1 MDGKIRKRGKTMV
14 IQCIFEGIVIGSIL
28 ALIAMGIAL
37 IWGVMNVLSFSQGE
51 YLMIGMY
58 ITYFFNKKFGLD
70 PILSIPFTAIIMFL
84 IGFLVYK
91 TLIRKAL
98 KGPILSQRLITFALS
113 MVFVNGMLMLVTSE
127 FRTIPKVAVTGIIDL
142 GFLVISKEKLVP
154 LIVSILVTAALYFFM
169 NKTNIGKAVRATS
182 LEKDAAELVGI
193 NTEFSYAL
201 AFGIASAIAG
211 IAGCVLAYYY
221 YITPTVGTSFLL
233 FGLIAV
239 ALGGFGSIFG
249 AYLGGILMG
258 LVDVFA
264 GVYFNTAF
272 KYVAVC
278 VLFMLVVSF
287 RPKGLFGK

>member
-1 MDGKIRKRGKTMV
+1 MV

-51 YLMIGMY
+51 FLMIGMY
-58 ITYFFNKKFGLD
+58 ITFFLNKKWGID
-70 PILSIPFTAIIMFL
+70 PILSIPFTAILMFL
-84 IGFLVYK
+84 IGLLIYK

-113 MVFVNGMLMLVTSE
+113 MVLVNGMLMLVTSE
-127 FRTIPKVAVTGIIDL
+127 FRTIQKITFSGIIDF

-154 LIVSILVTAALYFFM
+154 LTVSILVTTVLFFFM
-169 NKTNIGKAVRATS
+169 NKTNTGKAIRATS
-182 LEKDAAELVGI
+182 LDKDAAELVGI

-249 AYLGGILMG
+249 AYIGGILMG

-278 VLFMLVVSF
+278 VLFMLVVSL

>member
-1 MDGKIRKRGKTMV
+1 MI

-28 ALIAMGIAL
+28 ALISMGIAL

-51 YLMIGMY
+51 FLMIGMY
-58 ITYFFNKKFGLD
+58 LTFFFNKNLGLD
-70 PILSIPFTAIIMFL
+70 PIISIPFTAVIMFAL
-84 IGFLVYK
+84 GVLVYK

-113 MVFVNGMLMLVTSE
+113 MVLVNGMLMLVTSE
-127 FRTIPKVAVTGIIDL
+127 FRTIPKVIFTGTVDF

-154 LIVSILVTAALYFFM
+154 LMVSVLVTGALFLFM
-169 NKTNIGKAVRATS
+169 NKTNIGKAIRATS
-182 LEKDAAELVGI
+182 LNKDAEELVGI
-193 NTEFSYAL
+193 DTEFSYML

-211 IAGCVLAYYY
+211 TAGCVLSYYY

-249 AYLGGILMG
+249 AYIGGLLMG
-258 LVDVFA
+258 IVDVFA

-278 VLFMLVVSF
+278 ALFMLVVSF

>member
-1 MDGKIRKRGKTMV
+1 MV
-14 IQCIFEGIVIGSIL
+14 IQCIFEGIVIASIL

-51 YLMIGMY
+51 FLMIGMY
-58 ITYFFNKKFGLD
+58 ITFFLNKKWGID
-70 PILSIPFTAIIMFL
+70 PILSIPFTAILMFL
-84 IGFLVYK
+84 IGLLIYK

-113 MVFVNGMLMLVTSE
+113 MVLVNGMLMLVTSE
-127 FRTIPKVAVTGIIDL
+127 FRTIQKITFSGIIDF

-154 LIVSILVTAALYFFM
+154 LTVSILVTTVLFFFM
-169 NKTNIGKAVRATS
+169 NKTNTGKAIRATS
-182 LEKDAAELVGI
+182 LDKDAAELVGI

-221 YITPTVGTSFLL
+221 YITPTAGTSFLL

-249 AYLGGILMG
+249 AYIGGILMG

-278 VLFMLVVSF
+278 VLFMLVVSL

>member
-1 MDGKIRKRGKTMV
+1 MV
-14 IQCIFEGIVIGSIL
+14 IQCIFEGLVIGSIL

-51 YLMIGMY
+51 FLMIGMY
-58 ITYFFNKKFGLD
+58 ITFFFNQKFGLD
-70 PILSIPFTAIIMFL
+70 PIFSIPLAAIVMFIVGVL
-84 IGFLVYK
+84 IYK
-91 TLIRKAL
+91 GLIRKAL
-98 KGPILSQRLITFALS
+98 KGPVLSQRLVTFALS
-113 MVFVNGMLMLVTSE
+113 MVLVNGMLMLATSE
-127 FRTIPKVAVTGIIDL
+127 FRTIPKVMFTGTIDF

-154 LIVSILVTAALYFFM
+154 LIVSAIVTLLLFLFM
-169 NKTNIGKAVRATS
+169 NWTKTGKGIRATS
-182 LEKDAAELVGI
+182 MDKNAAELVGI
-193 NTEFSYAL
+193 NIEFSYTL

-211 IAGCVLAYYY
+211 VAGCVLSYYY
-221 YITPTVGTSFLL
+221 YITPTSGSSFLL

-249 AYLGGILMG
+249 AYVGGILMG

-272 KYVAVC
+272 KYVVVC
-278 VLFMLVVSF
+278 ILFMLVVSF